1 MPTRFPAAFAAALL
15 LAAVPTATA
24 GAADRRPTRTDRH
37 DQRDDHGPKDLPRY
51 APPATI
57 PTCYERTG
65 GEWRVVAPWAPAGC
79 DPTLLG
85 YPAPPGSLPGTRC
98 TSGGALDCR
107 KHELFVGVDTTGP
120 EGPPGPRG
128 LTGLQGPAGPAGLP
142 GIPGLPGATG
152 PAGPAGPKGDT
163 GPAGASGAP
172 GPTGPAGP
180 AGPAGAPAPG
190 AAVPYMAIGS
200 PGSGWDVY
208 LKVAGIDG
216 SVSTRGHERWS
227 DVLAF
232 GLGAAGGAA
241 SGGAGSAGGRGEWH
255 QLALL
260 KGRDAATGPILER
273 LARGSLIAT
282 VELEVCSTTVTGPCR
297 FRVRLERVRV
307 SAMSLGPD
315 QETIAFAWE
324 KATFEHRTQLA
335 SGAAGPVLTSVVDLA
350 AGAGQLAGGRLPD
363 APAVPATSF
372 DLYLK
377 VEPFDGDA
385 TTRGH
390 ERWSDALAFTLR
402 GEAPLAPAGSG
413 GTGTGRASFSLRVEK
428 LFDVATVRL
437 LEVAGGVATS
447 GVARVDGCGLG
458 DTANCRWKL
467 AASPAPVQR
476 TTLTG
481 ATEELELAVGGFT
494 LDLVT
499 LDARGVATPPVRI
512 SWP

>member
-1 MPTRFPAAFAAALL
+1 MSTRVPAAFAAALL
-15 LAAVPTATA
+15 LAAASTSTA
-24 GAADRRPTRTDRH
+24 GAADRGPPRTDRH
-37 DQRDDHGPKDLPRY
+37 DRGDDHGALDLPQY
-51 APPATI
+51 TPPATI
-57 PTCYERTG
+57 PTCYERVS

-120 EGPPGPRG
+120 EGPPGPLG

-142 GIPGLPGATG
+142 GLPGLPGATG

-172 GPTGPAGP
+172 GP

-190 AAVPYMAIGS
+190 AAVPQMAIGS
-200 PGSGWDVY
+200 PGAGWDVY
-208 LKVAGIDG
+208 LKVAGVDG
-216 SVSTRGHERWS
+216 AVATRGHERWS
-227 DVLAF
+227 EVLAF
-232 GLGAAGGAA
+232 GLGAAGGAT
-241 SGGAGSAGGRGEWH
+241 SGGAGGSGGRGQWH

-260 KGRDAATGPILER
+260 KGRDVATGPILER
-273 LARGSLIAT
+273 LARGTSIAT
-282 VELEVCSTTVTGPCR
+282 VDLEVCSTAVSGPCR
-297 FRVRLERVRV
+297 FKVRLERVQV

-324 KATFEHRTQLA
+324 KATFEYRTQLA

-350 AGAGQLAGGRLPD
+350 AGAGQLADGRLPD
-363 APAVPATSF
+363 APAVPATPL
-372 DLYLK
+372 DLFLR
-377 VEPFDGDA
+377 VEPFDGDV
-385 TTRGH
+385 TVRGH
-390 ERWSDALAFTLR
+390 ERWSNALAFTLR
-402 GEAPLAPAGSG
+402 GEAPPAAAGSG
-413 GTGTGRASFSLRVEK
+413 GVTGRTSFSLRAAK
-428 LFDVATVRL
+428 LFDVATVHL
-437 LEVAGGVATS
+437 LEVAGGVAAS
-447 GVARVDGCGLG
+447 GVARVDACGG
-458 DTANCRWKL
+458 SANVTCSWKL
-467 AASPAPVQR
+467 AASPAPIQR

-481 ATEELELAVGGFT
+481 ATEELELGVGGFT

-499 LDARGVATPPVRI
+499 LDARGAATTPVRV